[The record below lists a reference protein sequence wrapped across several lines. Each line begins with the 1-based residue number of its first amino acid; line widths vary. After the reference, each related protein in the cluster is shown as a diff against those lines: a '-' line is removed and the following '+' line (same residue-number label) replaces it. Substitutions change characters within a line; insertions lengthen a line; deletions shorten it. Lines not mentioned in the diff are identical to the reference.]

1 MKKLHPAMSEDIL
14 NAELKQ
20 QIGIE
25 ASISQKIYGKYY
37 KQGYT
42 YGFPMVKPY
51 SALFSP
57 RTILRT

>member
-1 MKKLHPAMSEDIL
+1 MSEDIL